1 MFWRGEII
9 INFNNILNNIYLIEN
24 KMKQIENKK
33 VFRIL
38 SFLKIKKKVVE
49 LLKILIF
56 ITLYF
61 MYR

>member
-9 INFNNILNNIYLIEN
+9 INFNNILNNICLIEN
-24 KMKQIENKK
+24 KMKQIESKK

-38 SFLKIKKKVVE
+38 SFLKTKKKIVE

>member
-24 KMKQIENKK
+24 KMKQIESKK